1 MEKVVTLGLLKQYN
15 AKLIKDIPLLER
27 NTAYIVGDV
36 TKKAGKTLKCVT
48 AGTTKEE
55 TLDLSS
61 VSVGNTITDGTVTW
75 VIINPYIQL
84 SEWKAGSEYS
94 IGDIV
99 TYNGAIYRCIKQNND
114 TSFSRNNFELAV
126 YDTKIQPITNEYIDT
141 LFEGLQ

>member
-114 TSFSRNNFELAV
+114 TSFSRNNFELAI

>member
-94 IGDIV
+94 ISDIV

>member
-55 TLDLSS
+55 TIDLSS

-94 IGDIV
+94 ISDIV

>member
-27 NTAYIVGDV
+27 NTAYVGGDV

-75 VIINPYIQL
+75 IIINPY
-84 SEWKAGSEYS
+84 ES
-94 IGDIV
+94 I
-99 TYNGAIYRCIKQNND
+99 
-114 TSFSRNNFELAV
+114 S
-126 YDTKIQPITNEYIDT
+126 
-141 LFEGLQ
+141 

>member
-75 VIINPYIQL
+75 VIINPYASIT
-84 SEWKAGSEYS
+84 EWKSGNTYTE
-94 IGDIV
+94 GQLV
-99 TYNGAIYRCIKQNND
+99 LYNGIYRCITQNNNPY
-114 TSFSRNNFELAV
+114 FSKNNFELV
-126 YDTKIQPITNEYIDT
+126 VSNTFIQPISNEFIDT
-141 LFEGLQ
+141 LFQGL

>member
-94 IGDIV
+94 ISDIV

-141 LFEGLQ
+141 LFEGL